1 MTNKLLTWRQRG
13 ELWLRLSIRL
23 ALAAL
28 AVWTALRFGR
38 PLFALSAPFV
48 FALIAAAMLNP
59 LVKRLQRALGW
70 NRVRAGDIYDFNA
83 GSRRLFTSLGFREEA
98 RTEKGFPWHIM
109 ETKRAGKTPKATIS
123 FKESI

>member
-38 PLFALSAPFV
+38 PLFSLSAPFRSDRP
-48 FALIAAAMLNP
+48 FPLPALFCLARPERREGRLYLVWPFDREGRPIAPEL
-59 LVKRLQRALGW
+59 KG
-70 NRVRAGDIYDFNA
+70 
-83 GSRRLFTSLGFREEA
+83 TS
-98 RTEKGFPWHIM
+98 
-109 ETKRAGKTPKATIS
+109 
-123 FKESI
+123 